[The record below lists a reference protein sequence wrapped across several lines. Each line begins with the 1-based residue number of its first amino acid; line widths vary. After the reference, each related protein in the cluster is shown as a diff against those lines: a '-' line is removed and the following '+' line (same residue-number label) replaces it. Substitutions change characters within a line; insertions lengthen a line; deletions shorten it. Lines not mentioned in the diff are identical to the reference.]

1 MFPKFKSMI
10 NYLPIINI
18 FVLLYYLINSARM
31 IRKRFKFILFVFL
44 FGFSASIVQNI
55 AVSIQKP
62 IIYWLVLIYVC
73 YIMPMIMCIV
83 AEKTVFSDK
92 RETDN
97 ESKETENCSTNQND

>member
-1 MFPKFKSMI
+1 MFPKLKSMI

-31 IRKRFKFILFVFL
+31 IRKRFKFVLFVFL
-44 FGFSASIVQNI
+44 FGFSASIIQNI

-62 IIYWLVLIYVC
+62 IIFWLVLIYVC

-83 AEKTVFSDK
+83 AEKTVFADK
-92 RETDN
+92 QEKNN
-97 ESKETENCSTNQND
+97 ESKETEEGSANQNN